1 MLTIAWDVDDVLN
14 NLMYDWFYQEWKNVH
29 LDCTHQYDDITINPP
44 HELLGVSRETY
55 LQSLDEY
62 RQDFMMQLQP
72 NRDVLEWF
80 GKYGT
85 LYRHLVLTATPISTA
100 PQSAFWVMKHFG
112 QWVRGFH
119 FVPSL
124 REGQSIAPYEQS
136 KQEFLDWIG
145 KVDVFIDD
153 NPHNIAMAQLS
164 GIRSYLVKRP
174 WNQGMELIDVLAELT

>member
-1 MLTIAWDVDDVLN
+1 MRTIAWDVDDVLN
-14 NLMYDWFYQEWKNVH
+14 NLMYDWFCQKWLKVH
-29 LDCTHQYDDITINPP
+29 PKCGQQYDDLIINPP
-44 HELLGVSRETY
+44 HTILGVTKEAY

-72 NRDVLEWF
+72 STDVLQWF
-80 GKYGT
+80 AENGT
-85 LYRHLVLTATPISTA
+85 SYRHLVLTATPISTA

-112 QWVRGFH
+112 QWIRGFH

-124 REGQSIAPYEQS
+124 RTGQTIVPYEQS

-145 KVDVFIDD
+145 KVDIFIDD

-174 WNQGMELIDVLAELT
+174 WNQGIELLDILADLS